1 MTQNIY
7 DIINKLQTE
16 HNADAAE
23 LAALIECDDAAA
35 LKLLQ
40 EAAHAQAVAT
50 FGYQVYLRGLI
61 EFTNYCKNDC
71 YYCGI
76 RRSNDKASRYRLTQE
91 EILCCCS
98 AGYAAGLRTFVLQ
111 GGEDYAYDDTA
122 LARVVAA
129 IKQHYPD
136 CAVTLSAGERHHA
149 IYQMWFD
156 AGADRYLLRHETA
169 AASHYGRLHPPAL
182 SLAHRIGCLRDLKD
196 IGYQVGTGFMVGSP
210 YQTTDNLVQD
220 LQFIKEFNPHMVGI
234 GPFIP
239 HRDTPFRACPP
250 GSAELTLRLLS
261 ILRLL
266 LPQALLPATT
276 ALNTLSENGHQLGV
290 LAGGNVIMPN
300 LSPQNVRS
308 KYSLYDNKRSTG
320 SEAAEGIAL
329 LKNTLRQ
336 IGYTVPVSRGDY
348 PGVSHD

>member
-1 MTQNIY
+1 MTQKIS
-7 DIINKLQTE
+7 DIIHKLQTI

-23 LAALIECDDAAA
+23 LLVLLKCDDDDALETLQKAA
-35 LKLLQ
+35 Q
-40 EAAHAQAVAT
+40 AQAVAT
-50 FGYQVYLRGLI
+50 FGHNVYLRGLI

-76 RRSNDKASRYRLTQE
+76 RRSNDKASRYRLTPE
-91 EILCCCS
+91 KILRCCE

-111 GGEDYAYDDTA
+111 GGEDYTYDDNK
-122 LARVVAA
+122 LAGVVAA
-129 IKQHYPD
+129 IKKNYPD
-136 CAVTLSAGERHHA
+136 CAVTLSAGERPHN

-169 AASHYGRLHPPAL
+169 NADHYGLLHPPAL
-182 SLAHRIGCLRDLKD
+182 SLSHRLDCLRDLKS
-196 IGYQVGTGFMVGSP
+196 IGYQAGTGFMVGSP
-210 YQTTDNLVQD
+210 FQTLENIVED

-239 HRDTPFRACPP
+239 HKDTPFGDKPA
-250 GSAELTLRLLS
+250 GSASLTLRLLS

-266 LPQALLPATT
+266 LPTALLPATT
-276 ALNTLSENGHQLGV
+276 ALNTLSENGHQLGI

-300 LSPQNVRS
+300 LSPAAVRS
-308 KYSLYDNKRSTG
+308 KYSLYNNKRSTG

-329 LKNTLRQ
+329 LKNSLRQ

-348 PGVSHD
+348 PGVNK